1 MPSEL
6 RRWERIDGTH
16 GRLVPA
22 GRTYDC
28 RFRTFPDPGEPPSE
42 LRFAALGDHGVGIQ
56 TDDPQGEHQR
66 RLAGVL
72 ERLVEGEPGI
82 DLVLTLGDN
91 IYLAELGAGGS
102 GGEDDDWYFSHDEP
116 YRFVLS
122 RVPVYPTV
130 GNHDSDETEE
140 SDDREQLAD
149 NHFTEVRFRSDVEAG
164 RDLVTATGR
173 DVPGLLPL
181 LHRPA
186 RRARVGR
193 HLARRRRPTGPH
205 RHQRGRRRRRRAA
218 DPGRGPLSGT
228 RRPPSVLA
236 PP

>member
-164 RDLVTATGR
+164 RDIVTATGQ
-173 DVPGLLPL
+173 DVPGLYYRFSIGRLVELVSVDTSHDGDGRPVPIGINVVDGVDDELPI
-181 LHRPA
+181 
-186 RRARVGR
+186 V
-193 HLARRRRPTGPH
+193 
-205 RHQRGRRRRRRAA
+205 
-218 DPGRGPLSGT
+218 
-228 RRPPSVLA
+228 VEA
-236 PP
+236 P